1 MLVKQILRV
10 LRGFQSCEEQV
21 FETRGK
27 LNHYTAK
34 NFSGKAAKKNFR
46 RKSSD
51 KDHKTSVMAKNRERN
66 SSLFFQDKAGH
77 LLFYTSYT
85 RI

>member
-1 MLVKQILRV
+1 MLVEQILRV

-34 NFSGKAAKKNFR
+34 NFSGKAAYVRAFIR

-51 KDHKTSVMAKNRERN
+51 KDHETSVMAKNRERN

-77 LLFYTSYT
+77 LLFLY
-85 RI
+85 